1 MKTLNLAPESPT
13 RIDILL
19 AKELDF
25 SRAQIQKVIKAGGV
39 LVGGAPVTVK
49 HLIEEPTTVEVNL
62 EAFEKPV
69 VADQPLPKLTILF
82 ENDDVMV
89 IDKPAGSLVHPTEHS
104 TSGTMVDA
112 LLAYYPAIKGVGE
125 DPVRPGIVHRLDKDA
140 SGVLIVAK
148 NQATFV
154 HLKHQFKNRLTKKR
168 YTVLVHERFDR
179 LEGTID
185 FPISRSTSHGRMAAK
200 SLEQGGREAISH
212 YTVIEQF
219 DHHALLNVIIET
231 GRTHQIRVH
240 MFALGHTVVGDRLYK
255 TRKAKPDGFPRLFLH
270 ASELTITLPSG
281 EEQSFEAP
289 LPQELQSYLKTL

>member
-1 MKTLNLAPESPT
+1 
-13 RIDILL
+13 
-19 AKELDF
+19 
-25 SRAQIQKVIKAGGV
+25 
-39 LVGGAPVTVK
+39 
-49 HLIEEPTTVEVNL
+49 
-62 EAFEKPV
+62 
-69 VADQPLPKLTILF
+69 
-82 ENDDVMV
+82 
-89 IDKPAGSLVHPTEHS
+89 
-104 TSGTMVDA
+104 
-112 LLAYYPAIKGVGE
+112 
-125 DPVRPGIVHRLDKDA
+125 
-140 SGVLIVAK
+140 
-148 NQATFV
+148 
-154 HLKHQFKNRLTKKR
+154 
-168 YTVLVHERFDR
+168 
-179 LEGTID
+179 
-185 FPISRSTSHGRMAAK
+185 MAAK